1 VAAGC
6 SHAFQIATLVNL
18 LLAVGRAMT
27 NAAQPAAT
35 AERRSTKD
43 LQYRSDVQLSRYRT
57 KPPYIITNG
66 ATALILT
73 AAHYRQRGWWRD
85 QTFLDDLRRD
95 VDDDPAKAA
104 IIAYRAR
111 GATTRVLSYAQLS
124 QLTGNFAAA
133 LVSLGVKVGDT
144 VAVQLPSWWELLPLG
159 LACARVGARFCPLMT
174 IYRRYELAHILRLTG
189 ARVCITVPEWGGAR
203 LADIVAGLAGELPQL
218 EHIVVADTGS
228 GGDRPAGTLS
238 FDEHFLAAPPAGS
251 GEQIGSGAAGQ
262 QTDFSDRELGPDEP
276 FLILFT
282 SGTTG
287 EAKGVMHSQN
297 TLYAGISAY
306 VEVLGMDSSVV
317 SFVSHAATHYTG
329 FVQGMLIPVM
339 LGCTAIVE
347 DVWDPDKYLDLAQQH
362 GVTTFYGSP
371 PYLAEVLAAQR
382 AKPRDM
388 SSLRCVVT
396 GSAPVPPSI
405 VDQVRDV
412 LGAPVVALWGMSE
425 NGPVTMTRLDD
436 PAGWAAHSDGRPIDC
451 MQIRIEVPA
460 VPDGA
465 NGSGK
470 LWVRGACQCLGY
482 YQRAEDYAAAL
493 DQDGWFDTGDLA
505 RDDGRGGMRISGRVK
520 DIVIHRGFNVPV
532 AEVEGI
538 LARHPQIREMAVI
551 GVPDGDIDELVCAVL
566 VPDGQPPD
574 LAGLREYINAAG
586 VSEQFWPDR
595 VEVVDALPR
604 TITGKVRKIEL
615 RQRFGGA

>member
-1 VAAGC
+1 MNGA
-6 SHAFQIATLVNL
+6 
-18 LLAVGRAMT
+18 LAVI
-27 NAAQPAAT
+27 P
-35 AERRSTKD
+35 
-43 LQYRSDVQLSRYRT
+43 
-57 KPPYIITNG
+57 
-66 ATALILT
+66 T
-73 AAHYRQRGWWRD
+73 AADYRQNGWWRGE
-85 QTFLDDLRRD
+85 TFLDDLRRD
-95 VDDDPAKAA
+95 AVDSPAKTAMV
-104 IIAYRAR
+104 AYRAH
-111 GATTRVLSYAQLS
+111 GGSTRVIDYAEL
-124 QLTGNFAAA
+124 AA
-133 LVSLGVKVGDT
+133 LTDAFASALISLGIKVGDT

-189 ARVCITVPEWGGAR
+189 ARLCITVPEWGGAR
-203 LADIVAGLAGELPQL
+203 LADIVAGLAEELPDL
-218 EHIVVADTGS
+218 EHVVVADSGT

-238 FDEHFLAAPPAGS
+238 FAEHFPATPPAAS
-251 GEQIGSGAAGQ
+251 GRLADAEASTGGQ
-262 QTDFSDRELGPDEP
+262 QTDFSDRELGPDDP

-306 VEVLGMDSSVV
+306 VDVLGMDSSVV

-339 LGCTAIVE
+339 LGCTAVVE
-347 DVWDPDKYLDLAQQH
+347 DVWDPDQYLALAEQY

-371 PYLAEVLAAQR
+371 PYLAEMLAAQR
-382 AKPRDM
+382 ARPRDV
-388 SSLRCVVT
+388 SSLRTVVT

-405 VDQVRDV
+405 VEQVRDI

-451 MQIRIEVPA
+451 MQIRIDTSDMPGGS
-460 VPDGA
+460 D
-465 NGSGK
+465 GSGK

-482 YQRAEDYAAAL
+482 YERDDDYAAAL
-493 DQDGWFDTGDLA
+493 DDDGWFDTGDLA

-538 LARHPQIREMAVI
+538 LARHPQIREIAVI
-551 GVPDGDIDELVCAVL
+551 GVPDGDIDELVCAV
-566 VPDGQPPD
+566 VAPATQPPD
-574 LAGLREYINAAG
+574 LAELRRYMDAAG

-604 TITGKVRKIEL
+604 TITGKVRKVEL